1 MVGCAIL
8 QLPTRAVNLHKE
20 VITLYENFI
29 GLKEEKRDSIINSA
43 LLEFAQKGYDLASTN
58 EMVKAAGIS
67 KGALFHYFASK
78 KDLFFF
84 LCDYV
89 FGVVSREFY
98 EQIGPCDGD
107 LLTRYRRAAMLK
119 GAVYQRYPPMFE
131 FIKRLTVEKSSAI
144 AAELKEQLEK
154 MTNYGYQCL
163 LGNLDTSLFRQ
174 DVPADK
180 IRDLTVWALENYGN
194 RSLKLAGDQRAE
206 DIDIEAL
213 NADFDQYL
221 DVLRKCFYKQ

>member
-1 MVGCAIL
+1 M
-8 QLPTRAVNLHKE
+8 H
-20 VITLYENFI
+20 ENFI
-29 GLKEEKRDSIINSA
+29 GLKEEKRDVIINAA
-43 LLEFAQKGYDLASTN
+43 LMEFAAKGYDLASTN

-78 KDLFFF
+78 KDLYLF

-98 EQIGPCDGD
+98 EQIGHCDGD

-131 FIKRLTVEKSSAI
+131 YIKRLTVEKSPEI
-144 AAELKEQLEK
+144 AAELKEQVEK
-154 MTNYGYQCL
+154 MMGYGYECL
-163 LGNLDTSLFRQ
+163 LGNLDISLFRQ

-180 IRDLTVWALENYGN
+180 IRDLIVWALENYGH
-194 RSLKLAGDQRAE
+194 RSLELIGDRKVE
-206 DIDIEAL
+206 DIDVEAL
-213 NADFDQYL
+213 NADFDKYL

>member
-1 MVGCAIL
+1 M
-8 QLPTRAVNLHKE
+8 H
-20 VITLYENFI
+20 ENFI
-29 GLKEEKRDSIINSA
+29 GLKEEKRDIIINAA
-43 LLEFAQKGYDLASTN
+43 LTEFAAKGYDLASTN

-78 KDLFFF
+78 KDLFLF

-98 EQIGPCDGD
+98 EQIGHCGGD
-107 LLTRYRRAAMLK
+107 LLTRYHRAAMLK
-119 GAVYQRYPPMFE
+119 GTVYQRYPPIFE
-131 FIKRLTVEKSSAI
+131 FIKRLTTEKSSEI

-154 MTNYGYQCL
+154 MVLYGYECL

-180 IRDLTVWALENYGN
+180 IRDLIVWALENYGH
-194 RSLKLAGDQRAE
+194 RSLELIGDQRVE
-206 DIDIEAL
+206 DIDVEAL
-213 NADFDQYL
+213 NADFDEYL
-221 DVLRKCFYKQ
+221 DALRKCFYRQ

>member
-1 MVGCAIL
+1 M
-8 QLPTRAVNLHKE
+8 H
-20 VITLYENFI
+20 ENFI
-29 GLKEEKRDSIINSA
+29 GLKKEKRDIIINSA
-43 LLEFAQKGYDLASTN
+43 LMEFAAKGYDLASTN

-67 KGALFHYFASK
+67 KGALFHYFANK

-89 FGVVSREFY
+89 FEVVSREFY
-98 EQIGPCDGD
+98 EQIGHCGGD

-119 GAVYQRYPPMFE
+119 GAVYQRHPPIFE
-131 FIKRLTVEKSSAI
+131 FIKRLTVEKSPEI

-154 MTNYGYQCL
+154 MINYGYECL

-174 DVPADK
+174 DVPANK
-180 IRDLTVWALENYGN
+180 IRDLIIWSLENYGN
-194 RSLKLAGDQRAE
+194 RSLELIGGKKVE

-213 NADFDQYL
+213 NADFDEYL

>member
-1 MVGCAIL
+1 M
-8 QLPTRAVNLHKE
+8 
-20 VITLYENFI
+20 YENFI
-29 GLKEEKRDSIINSA
+29 GLKQEKRDVIINAA
-43 LLEFAQKGYDLASTN
+43 LTEFAEKGFDLASTN
-58 EMVKAAGIS
+58 GIVRSAGIS

-89 FGVVSREFY
+89 FEIVSREFY
-98 EQIGPCDGD
+98 EQIGHCGGD

-119 GAVYQRYPPMFE
+119 GAVYQRYPAMFE
-131 FIKRLTVEKSSAI
+131 FIKRLTAEKSPEI
-144 AAELKEQLEK
+144 AEALTKKLQK
-154 MTNYGYQCL
+154 MMSYGYACL
-163 LGNLDTSLFRQ
+163 LGNLDVALFRP

-180 IRDLTVWALENYGN
+180 IQDLIVWALENYGN
-194 RSLKLAGDQRAE
+194 RSLELIGDQKVE
-206 DIDIEAL
+206 EIDVAAL

>member
-1 MVGCAIL
+1 MVN
-8 QLPTRAVNLHKE
+8 QHKD
-20 VITLYENFI
+20 VVTVHENFI
-29 GLKEEKRDSIINSA
+29 GLKEEKRDVIINA
-43 LLEFAQKGYDLASTN
+43 TLKEFAAKGYDLASTN

-78 KDLFFF
+78 KDLFLF

-89 FGVVSREFY
+89 FEVVSREFY
-98 EQIGPCDGD
+98 EQIGHCGGD
-107 LLTRYRRAAMLK
+107 LLARYRRAAMLK
-119 GAVYQRYPPMFE
+119 GAVYQRYPPIFE
-131 FIKRLTVEKSSAI
+131 FIMRLTAEKSSEI

-154 MTNYGYQCL
+154 MMSYGYECL
-163 LGNLDTSLFRQ
+163 LGNLDISLFRQ

-180 IRDLTVWALENYGN
+180 IRDLIVWALENYGH
-194 RSLKLAGDQRAE
+194 RSVELIGDQKLE
-206 DIDIEAL
+206 DIDVEAL

>member
-1 MVGCAIL
+1 M
-8 QLPTRAVNLHKE
+8 H
-20 VITLYENFI
+20 ENFI
-29 GLKEEKRDSIINSA
+29 GLKEEKRDIIINSA
-43 LLEFAQKGYDLASTN
+43 MMEFAAKGYDLASTN

-67 KGALFHYFASK
+67 KGALFHYFVSK

-89 FGVVSREFY
+89 FEVVSKEFY
-98 EQIGPCDGD
+98 EQIGHCGGD
-107 LLTRYRRAAMLK
+107 LLTRYSRAAMLK

-131 FIKRLTVEKSSAI
+131 FIKRLTVEKSPEI

-154 MTNYGYQCL
+154 IMNYGYQCL

-174 DVPADK
+174 DVPVNK
-180 IRDLTVWALENYGN
+180 IRDLITWALENYGN
-194 RSLKLAGDQRAE
+194 RSLELIGEKKLE
-206 DIDIEAL
+206 DINIEAL
-213 NADFDQYL
+213 NADFDEYL

>member
-1 MVGCAIL
+1 M
-8 QLPTRAVNLHKE
+8 H
-20 VITLYENFI
+20 ENFI
-29 GLKEEKRDSIINSA
+29 GLKEEKRDAIINAA
-43 LLEFAQKGYDLASTN
+43 LMEFAVKGYDLASTN

-78 KDLFFF
+78 KDLFLF

-98 EQIGPCDGD
+98 EQIGHCGGD
-107 LLTRYRRAAMLK
+107 LLTRYHRAAMLK

-131 FIKRLTVEKSSAI
+131 FIRRLTAEKSPEI
-144 AAELKEQLEK
+144 AAELKERLEQ
-154 MTNYGYQCL
+154 MMGYGYECL

-180 IRDLTVWALENYGN
+180 IRDLIIWSLENYGN
-194 RSLKLAGDQRAE
+194 RSLELIGDQKVE
-206 DIDIEAL
+206 EIDVDAL
-213 NADFDQYL
+213 NADFDEYL